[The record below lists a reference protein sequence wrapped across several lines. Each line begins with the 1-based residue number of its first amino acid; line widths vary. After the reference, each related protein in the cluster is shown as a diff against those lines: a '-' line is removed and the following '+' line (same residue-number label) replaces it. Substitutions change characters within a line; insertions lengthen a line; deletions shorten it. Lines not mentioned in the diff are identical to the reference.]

1 MTNSSEEQQTSSSPS
16 ETTVEVVVQP
26 PTPESNVEPEQVP
39 HVITTQPL
47 PPMPEHDESVAVVMW
62 EATVTGRRLIDE
74 MINLGSFYIAQE
86 EKAEGH
92 DFNEYVMPYGKLPL
106 NVIRNYNLRIVDT
119 GRYRMLKEIRNN
131 KMLKSKSEVAACNDF
146 ASWLI
151 KLQKDNFPDKKI
163 ILVFFEPRHSKILQL
178 FQALERFRLLDDV
191 NKILLGCVNG
201 WDLLRQQVHDLRD
214 EHRMVL
220 KALADH
226 HLGADTPLESAVQR
240 AQALHKI
247 LRKVHGGRINTG
259 VLKENLISC
268 EHLLEQVKKIK
279 EELIKEAQWR
289 PVFADM
295 FRQGIKPRRRAGF
308 LRHLLVESGIT
319 YAGVT
324 ETFKEKKDDGV
335 IEIVKEKIK
344 GKNEADVEEV
354 IKLLNQHLAHPDK
367 PIRRGSGRR
376 APRTRSLCAVTE
388 LDKQP
393 PSKTEEENNNDP
405 AKVISVVVAT
415 PTVLSEV

>member
-1 MTNSSEEQQTSSSPS
+1 MTNNSEEQTSATVESV
-16 ETTVEVVVQP
+16 VEVVIQS
-26 PTPESNVEPEQVP
+26 PTSESKMEPSTSQ
-39 HVITTQPL
+39 TSTQPCL
-47 PPMPEHDESVAVVMW
+47 SMPEDDDSVAVVMW

-74 MINLGSFYIAQE
+74 MINLGSFYADQDD
-86 EKAEGH
+86 KAKGH
-92 DFNEYVMPYGKLPL
+92 EFNEYVMPYGKLPL

-151 KLQKDNFPDKKI
+151 QLQKENFPEKKI
-163 ILVFFEPRHSKILQL
+163 VLVFFEPRHSKILQL

-191 NKILLGCVNG
+191 KKILLGCVNG
-201 WDLLRQQVHDLRD
+201 WDLLRQQVNDLRD

-226 HLGADTPLESAVQR
+226 HLGPDTPLESAVQR

-259 VLKENLISC
+259 LLKENLISC
-268 EHLLEQVKKIK
+268 EYLLEQVKKIK

-319 YAGVT
+319 YADVT
-324 ETFKEKKDDGV
+324 EMFKDKKDDGV
-335 IEIVKEKIK
+335 IEIIKEKVK

-354 IKLLNQHLAHPDK
+354 IKLLNQHLAQPDRH
-367 PIRRGSGRR
+367 IRRGSGRR
-376 APRTRSLCAVTE
+376 GPRTRSLCTAAE
-388 LDKQP
+388 LEKQAKSEP
-393 PSKTEEENNNDP
+393 EENNNDT
-405 AKVISVVVAT
+405 AKVSSQVASSITT
-415 PTVLSEV
+415 PTVVSEV

>member
-1 MTNSSEEQQTSSSPS
+1 MTNSSEEQQTSSPA
-16 ETTVEVVVQP
+16 ETTVEVVIQP
-26 PTPESNVEPEQVP
+26 ATPELNVEPEQVP

-178 FQALERFRLLDDV
+178 FQV
-191 NKILLGCVNG
+191 
-201 WDLLRQQVHDLRD
+201 
-214 EHRMVL
+214 
-220 KALADH
+220 
-226 HLGADTPLESAVQR
+226 
-240 AQALHKI
+240 
-247 LRKVHGGRINTG
+247 
-259 VLKENLISC
+259 
-268 EHLLEQVKKIK
+268 
-279 EELIKEAQWR
+279 
-289 PVFADM
+289 
-295 FRQGIKPRRRAGF
+295 
-308 LRHLLVESGIT
+308 
-319 YAGVT
+319 
-324 ETFKEKKDDGV
+324 
-335 IEIVKEKIK
+335 
-344 GKNEADVEEV
+344 
-354 IKLLNQHLAHPDK
+354 
-367 PIRRGSGRR
+367 
-376 APRTRSLCAVTE
+376 
-388 LDKQP
+388 
-393 PSKTEEENNNDP
+393 
-405 AKVISVVVAT
+405 
-415 PTVLSEV
+415 